1 MGPTGCDPWMYRAF
15 SLTWPASM
23 LIYCVRKEFNSHR
36 IVLVHQHG
44 RRDVKCKRSIVSGS
58 IKENILFWCLLFGVI
73 YHLLTEYLTQV
84 LHSYGGILI
93 RFKKNNSW
101 HIFCIMWV
109 GILKKKE
116 IQYEAQYIKAWSKY
130 LGEKCFAWGK
140 GLFHTGLFLGTNMA
154 DVCQHGLRNFIWKRS
169 MAWFSF
175 EVRSHWLEL

>member
-1 MGPTGCDPWMYRAF
+1 
-15 SLTWPASM
+15 M
-23 LIYCVRKEFNSHR
+23 LIYYVRKEFNSHR

-116 IQYEAQYIKAWSKY
+116 IQCFFYEAQ
-130 LGEKCFAWGK
+130 
-140 GLFHTGLFLGTNMA
+140 
-154 DVCQHGLRNFIWKRS
+154 
-169 MAWFSF
+169 
-175 EVRSHWLEL
+175 